1 MLGLAVL
8 ATALGY
14 LIYFRILGSAGAI
27 NILLVNFLVPVS
39 ALLLGIFILG
49 EELTAEQGVGM
60 AFIAFGLALI
70 DGRIFARLR
79 SMGKAR

>member
-1 MLGLAVL
+1 
-8 ATALGY
+8 
-14 LIYFRILGSAGAI
+14 
-27 NILLVNFLVPVS
+27 
-39 ALLLGIFILG
+39 
-49 EELTAEQGVGM
+49 VGM